1 MRCLSRRVAVFT
13 VCFGLLATS
22 LSSAAFA
29 QYQVTNLVSNT
40 GNAEYLDHQ
49 LVNSWGM
56 AFDPGG
62 GGYQGGPFWI
72 NDEGSGWATS
82 ETAFNGPGVP
92 RLIIPPGHGS
102 GTGSPTGVV
111 LNSTQEFHVHGFYS
125 IYLLVTLDGTIDAW
139 VPQINYYGVQ
149 VVINNSGSNASY
161 TGLAI
166 TQHLQPTP
174 NFLFAVDYVHNQV
187 DIYDGN
193 FNFVK
198 SFTDSGLRGMAPF
211 GIQDINGQVYVTFV
225 STSGVGIVGGV
236 VDVFN
241 EDGTF
246 VKRLSTSPHLN
257 HPWGMAVAPNNFGP
271 LSNALLISN
280 NTSTGTINGF
290 NLSTGAFIGTVKDS
304 SDAPIVIDGLRGIE
318 FGGGSPK
325 DGATNQLFFT
335 AGPNHGTDGLFGMIA
350 FQ

>member
-1 MRCLSRRVAVFT
+1 MKRLSGRAVVFT
-13 VCFGLLATS
+13 VYVGLLATFLCS
-22 LSSAAFA
+22 TAFA

-40 GNAEYLDHQ
+40 GNADYLDHQ
-49 LVNSWGM
+49 LVNPWGM

-72 NDEGSGWATS
+72 NDEASGWATS

-92 RLIIPPGHGS
+92 RLIIPPGRGR

-111 LNSTQEFHVHGFYS
+111 LNTTQDFHVRGFYS

-139 VPQINYYGVQ
+139 VPPINYYGVQ
-149 VVINNSGSNASY
+149 IVVNNSGSNASY

-174 NFLFAVDYVHNQV
+174 NFLLAVNQTTRTV

-193 FNFVK
+193 FNFVR

-211 GIQDINGQVYVTFV
+211 GIHDINGQVYVTFV
-225 STSGVGIVGGV
+225 STSGFGTMGGV

-246 VKRLSTSPHLN
+246 VKHLVSDPHLN
-257 HPWGMAVAPNNFGP
+257 HPWGLAVAPSNFGP

-290 NLSTGAFIGTVKDS
+290 HLSTGAFIGTVKDS
-304 SDAPIVIDGLRGIE
+304 GGAPIVIDGLRGIE

-325 DGATNQLFFT
+325 DGGTNQLFFT
-335 AGPNHGTDGLFGMIA
+335 AGPNHGTDGLLGMIA
-350 FQ
+350 YQ

>member
-1 MRCLSRRVAVFT
+1 MKRLRVHSIFFAISVGLSAALF
-13 VCFGLLATS
+13 C
-22 LSSAAFA
+22 SAAFA

-40 GNAEYLDHQ
+40 GDARYLDHQ
-49 LVNSWGM
+49 LVNPWGM
-56 AFDPGG
+56 AFSPGG

-72 NDEGSGWATS
+72 NDEASGWATS
-82 ETAFNGPGVP
+82 ETAFSGPGVP
-92 RLIIPPGHGS
+92 RLIVPAGKGN

-111 LNSTQEFHVHGFYS
+111 LNLTQDFHVRGFYS

-149 VVINNSGSNASY
+149 VVINNSNAGDSY

-166 TQHLQPTP
+166 SQHLQPTP
-174 NFLFAVDYVHNQV
+174 NYLFAADYAHNQV

-198 SFTDSGLRGMAPF
+198 SFTDTGLRGMAPF
-211 GIQDINGQVYVTFV
+211 GVKDINGQVYVTFV
-225 STSGVGIVGGV
+225 STSGIGLGGV

-246 VKRLSTSPHLN
+246 VKRLISGPHLN
-257 HPWGMAVAPNNFGP
+257 HPWGMAVAPSNFG
-271 LSNALLISN
+271 LFSNALLISN
-280 NTSTGTINGF
+280 NTGTGTINGF
-290 NLSTGAFIGTVKDS
+290 NLSTGAFIGTVKNS
-304 SDAPIVIDGLRGIE
+304 SGAPIVIDGLWGIE

-325 DGATNQLFFT
+325 DGSTNQLFFT
-335 AGPNHGTDGLFGMIA
+335 AGPNHGADGLFGVIA
-350 FQ
+350 YQ